1 MQYTQQ
7 QRLAPEVPDE
17 SALYS
22 PIMLATLEL
31 HRTVFTVKL
40 VLWCVSGLECEID
53 IQKTVQEARS
63 SRSGMVQ
70 TEDQY
75 KFIYDVIK
83 HYIETQ
89 KARIVAQVY
98 ESYPC

>member
-1 MQYTQQ
+1 M
-7 QRLAPEVPDE
+7 RGA
-17 SALYS
+17 
-22 PIMLATLEL
+22 
-31 HRTVFTVKL
+31 
-40 VLWCVSGLECEID
+40 GLDCEID
-53 IQKTVQEARS
+53 IQKTVQEARE

-89 KARIVAQVY
+89 KARIVAQVCHVV
-98 ESYPC
+98 STL